1 MISRLGVACFLAVL
15 TLLGFL
21 VFPGHT
27 YLQSDTQIYV
37 PMMEHIADP
46 SAFPRDLVATK
57 PHLSYTIY
65 DDVAI
70 GLRRWIPF
78 EASLTVQQILYRAMQ
93 LLGIYLLASALP
105 LSPLAALAVTAVAGL
120 GATIT
125 GPAVLLMEYE
135 PVPRGLEG
143 KIAEKM
149 AFLRKLDEDAG
160 KG

>member
-1 MISRLGVACFLAVL
+1 MVSRLGVACVLAIL
-15 TLLGFL
+15 TLAGFF

-37 PMMEHIADP
+37 PMMEHIVDP
-46 SAFPRDLVATK
+46 ATFPNDLVATK

-70 GLRRWIPF
+70 GLRRLRVPF
-78 EASLTVQQILYRAMQ
+78 EASLTLQQIVYRALQ
-93 LLGIYLLASALP
+93 LYGIYLLATAFP

-120 GATIT
+120 GATIA

-135 PVPRGLEG
+135 PVPRGYAIG
-143 KIAEKM
+143 
-149 AFLRKLDEDAG
+149 
-160 KG
+160 